1 MRTVALF
8 LDFDAILFWYD
19 EQGQEQIDEK
29 TLGISEGLREELER
43 FYFWF
48 SELYLV
54 EEVFSGSDL
63 DNRLFDDRGLKLWE
77 LLRAELVG
85 RYRVIY
91 WSREFSDYFDTP
103 EEFRRVRAEA
113 RL

>member
-29 TLGISEGLREELER
+29 TLGISDGLRQQLNR

-48 SELYLV
+48 SELYLT
-54 EEVFSGSDL
+54 EEVHSGRDV
-63 DNRLFDDRGLKLWE
+63 DNRLFDDRALELWE
-77 LLRAELVG
+77 LLRAELAG

-103 EEFRRVRAEA
+103 EEFRHMRRHASA
-113 RL
+113 